1 MSHGSDA
8 DDAADGELQ
17 APGGWRVRLRAVWR
31 LLVVLWAFLPLALAW
46 WRDRR
51 RFLLFGGGRDVD
63 SETRTRRAEFL
74 LETLLD
80 LGPTFIKLGQLLSTR
95 PDILPGEYIAV
106 LADLQDKV
114 PPEPW
119 DRIEPV
125 LEADLGPVES
135 TFDAF
140 DREAISGASLGQVY
154 TAELDGQ
161 RVAVKVLRPGIR
173 RYVEADLRVLSVLIP
188 ALVAVSPPGQTFTI
202 ENLAEEFAAQIR
214 REMDYEREAAT
225 LREITANF
233 ADDEMI
239 RFPDVYGEYSTD
251 RVLTME
257 YVGGTKIT
265 DTEALDAAGVDT
277 DALAVRLE
285 EAYIQMI
292 VEDGVFHADPH
303 PGNLAVQDDG
313 TLVFYDFGMSGRLGP
328 GTRDTLFEFYVA
340 LAEDDVD
347 AVIDAF
353 VDLGALD
360 PSADRALMREV
371 FEIAIDNFRGEGID
385 QYRVE
390 QIVTEFQGTMQEFPM
405 RLPRNMAMVVRVSS
419 VLEGVCRTLDPEFDF
434 LSAVRSYVAEQTT
447 SGDTR
452 DRVIEEVRTR
462 ATEFES
468 GLRRSPA
475 KLDAALDRVE
485 RDDLAVAMEVADD
498 DQLLA
503 RLGKRLAL
511 GAATAESVVATATL
525 YAFGDPAAWVAG
537 AGVVAFGLLT
547 WRSFRAR
554 GPARDV
560 QAWGGMAE
568 RSISGKRTGEDA
580 DDASGI
586 EGTVQA
592 AVGDMSDHD

>member
-8 DDAADGELQ
+8 DDGELQ

-51 RFLLFGGGRDVD
+51 RFLLFGSGRDVD
-63 SETRTRRAEFL
+63 SATRTRRAEFL

-188 ALVAVSPPGQTFTI
+188 ALVAVSPPGQSFTI

-214 REMDYEREAAT
+214 REMDYEREAET

-233 ADDEMI
+233 ADNEMI
-239 RFPDVYGEYSTD
+239 RFPDVYGEHSTD
-251 RVLTME
+251 RVITME
-257 YVGGTKIT
+257 YVDGTKIT
-265 DTEALDAAGVDT
+265 DTDALAAAGVDT

-328 GTRDTLFEFYVA
+328 ETRDTLFDFYVA
-340 LAEDDVD
+340 LAEDDID

-360 PSADRALMREV
+360 PTADRELMRQV

-419 VLEGVCRTLDPEFDF
+419 VLEGVCRTLDPDFDF
-434 LSAVRSYVAEQTT
+434 LAAVRSYVAEQTT
-447 SGDTR
+447 AAETR
-452 DRVIEEVRTR
+452 QRVMEELRTR
-462 ATEFES
+462 ATEVES
-468 GLRRSPA
+468 SLRRSPA

-485 RDDLAVAMEVADD
+485 RDDLAVEFDKWANTGPSEAHIEISDLAYPDFELVEFVSP
-498 DQLLA
+498 DQWED
-503 RLGKRLAL
+503 RPQRF
-511 GAATAESVVATATL
+511 GAVVEKDGRKKCRQDVRKPLSLFCKDES
-525 YAFGDPAAWVAG
+525 
-537 AGVVAFGLLT
+537 
-547 WRSFRAR
+547 
-554 GPARDV
+554 
-560 QAWGGMAE
+560 
-568 RSISGKRTGEDA
+568 KK
-580 DDASGI
+580 
-586 EGTVQA
+586 
-592 AVGDMSDHD
+592 